1 MLTPTGAGLC
11 WAAVGAI
18 SVDFQRMTT
27 GVIGPRRRMRHGSA
41 YGKQPLVQGLACHS
55 FDQVQLLSQTT
66 RRQIVVRTRRYP
78 LVCPFGILE
87 ALGGAAK
94 GRHDRAMACGR
105 GPGLARGSA
114 SEVAADNR
122 TGFVDSLEGGRR
134 R

>member
-1 MLTPTGAGLC
+1 MCPVSSLLVMSASQERSSGAPMLTPTGAGLC

-78 LVCPFGILE
+78 LVCPVRDP
-87 ALGGAAK
+87 GGA
-94 GRHDRAMACGR
+94 
-105 GPGLARGSA
+105 
-114 SEVAADNR
+114 
-122 TGFVDSLEGGRR
+122 RR
-134 R
+134 RC